1 MMEEKIKKIIEAAIL
16 APSGENCQPWQ
27 IKSDG
32 NKIDLFNDPKKDI
45 SLYNHNQKGSMVAL
59 GAFIENFMIASK
71 VQGLNTQVN
80 MFPDPSNEDWIAT
93 IIFSQTSPVN
103 DPIYEAIFR
112 RTTNRKVYKK
122 INLSEEQ
129 KSSII
134 NSASEIGAGQVRLLV
149 DIEKIKKLS
158 HPISLNEQLIFEN
171 EFLHNFF
178 YEHIRWTKEEDDKLK
193 DGFYIKT
200 LELKPPQKFALKLL
214 RSWKWAQRAKKIGIT
229 KQIAKDNAKNYA
241 SASALGIVVIPG
253 NSRGDYIAAGRVMER
268 IWLKVTSMG
277 LSLQPMTGVLFFM
290 QKISA
295 DESKEFSS
303 EEVQV
308 IKKAYQEISNEF
320 GVQDQTIAMLFR
332 IGDGGEPS
340 ARSSRFQ
347 ISEVMKK

>member
-1 MMEEKIKKIIEAAIL
+1 MEEKIQKVIEAAIL

-27 IKSDG
+27 IKLDG
-32 NKIDLFNDPKKDI
+32 NKIDLFNNPQKDT

-71 VQGLNTQVN
+71 VQGLNIQIN

-93 IIFSQTSPVN
+93 INFSQTFPVN

-112 RTTNRKVYKK
+112 RTTNRKAYKK
-122 INLSEEQ
+122 VNLSEEQ
-129 KSSII
+129 KFSII
-134 NSASEIGAGQVRLLV
+134 NSASEIGVGQVKLLV
-149 DIEKIKKLS
+149 DKEKIKKLS

-171 EFLHNFF
+171 PFLHKFF
-178 YEHIRWTKEEDDKLK
+178 YGHIRWTKEEDDKLK

-200 LELKPPQKFALKLL
+200 LELKLPQKFALKIL

-229 KQIAKDNAKNYA
+229 RQIAKDNAKNYM

-253 NSRGDYIAAGRVMER
+253 NSRRDYVNAGRIMER
-268 IWLKVTSMG
+268 IWLKVTSIG

-290 QKISA
+290 QKFLA

-303 EEVQV
+303 QEIQL
-308 IKKAYQEISNEF
+308 IKNAYEEISNGF

-347 ISEVMKK
+347 ISEVIKK